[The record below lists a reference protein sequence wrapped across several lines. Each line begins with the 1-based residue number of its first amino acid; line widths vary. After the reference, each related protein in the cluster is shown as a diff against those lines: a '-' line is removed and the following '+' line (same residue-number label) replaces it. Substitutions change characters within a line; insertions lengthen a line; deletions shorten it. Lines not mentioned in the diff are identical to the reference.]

1 LLAPQASELI
11 ALVLHRLGALVPVR
25 FTGQQHPPRD
35 DQKLP
40 RKRYHGALVSEL
52 PALAVVKLA
61 ERSDIEACEDMGGFD
76 QIRAQEWIAVLAD
89 LAVKVG
95 LAGLVDGGIQP
106 RVPCDLLGCM
116 KTPGVSQRCPNGR
129 GRDGAYPR
137 SEERRVGKER
147 TWRGSA

>member
-1 LLAPQASELI
+1 WSSDVCSSDL
-11 ALVLHRLGALVPVR
+11 
-25 FTGQQHPPRD
+25 
-35 DQKLP
+35 
-40 RKRYHGALVSEL
+40 HGALVSEL

-129 GRDGAYPR
+129 GRDGAHPCDGQEDLALGR
-137 SEERRVGKER
+137 LGQVLGDLCID
-147 TWRGSA
+147 